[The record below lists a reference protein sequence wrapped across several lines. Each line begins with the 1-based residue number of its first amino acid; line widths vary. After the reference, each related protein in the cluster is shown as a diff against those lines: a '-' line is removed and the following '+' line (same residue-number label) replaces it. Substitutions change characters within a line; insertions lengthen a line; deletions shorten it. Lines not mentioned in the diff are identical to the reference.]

1 MMKNLTSLL
10 ICQLLLAT
18 GTLAYAQK
26 SDETKALRLGVIGL
40 VHDHVHW
47 ILNRKGNDVKIVG
60 IVETNASA
68 IAKMKARYAL
78 HDSLFFADYESLMKH
93 AKPEAVSAFNETDEH
108 LEVAAYFLP
117 KKIPVMVEKPLA
129 TTLEAAEQ
137 MAEWSR
143 DYDTPLLVN
152 YETSW
157 YESTYESKRLVESKQ
172 FGSLTKLVFNTGHMG
187 PVEIGCSPE
196 FLEWLTDPIKNG
208 AGALTDFG
216 CYGANLATWM
226 LNQQTPESVTA
237 VSKQAKPQIY
247 PKVDDDNTIILEY
260 PDLQVII
267 QASWNWT
274 HHRKDMEV
282 YLNKASIY
290 ALDATRMRLL
300 DYDSGKEHIH
310 EPQSTEAHLKDPF
323 RLLYEMVHQGR
334 SLETSSLYGLEN
346 NLIVS
351 KILELAKRSAA
362 EGRTIKWNEG

>member
-1 MMKNLTSLL
+1 MMKKIVFSLL
-10 ICQLLLAT
+10 SCLLLA
-18 GTLAYAQK
+18 GASVVQAQK
-26 SDETKALRLGVIGL
+26 SDSSKVLRLGVIGL

-47 ILNRKGNDVKIVG
+47 ILNRKGDDVKIVG

-68 IAKMKARYAL
+68 ISKMKARYSL
-78 HDSLFFADYESLMKH
+78 PDSLFFESYEALMKY

-117 KKIPVMVEKPLA
+117 KKIPVMVEKPMA
-129 TTLEAAEQ
+129 TSLEAAEK
-137 MAEWSR
+137 MAELSR
-143 DYDTPLLVN
+143 RHNTPLLVN

-157 YESTYESKRLVESKQ
+157 YESTYETQRMVQSGE
-172 FGSLTKLVFNTGHMG
+172 FGALTKMVFNTGHMG
-187 PVEIGCSPE
+187 PIEIGCSPE

-237 VSKQAKPQIY
+237 ISKQTKPLIY
-247 PKVDDDNTIILEY
+247 PRVDDDNTILLNY
-260 PDLQVII
+260 PNLQVVI

-300 DYDSGKEHIH
+300 DYDSGTEHAH
-310 EPQSTEAHLKDPF
+310 KPQAIEAHLKDPF
-323 RLLYEMVHQGR
+323 RLLYEMEYEGR
-334 SLETSSLYGLEN
+334 TLEASSLYGLEN

-351 KILELAKRSAA
+351 KILELARRSAA
-362 EGRTIKWNEG
+362 EGHTIKWNEG